1 MLEGSAVR
9 VDAIWKANSTWMRI
23 EGDRCKIEGNVCV
36 HGSVSARRGIVMLHG
51 WWGGAG
57 VKVEAGYAE
66 DHVGVVMDLA
76 VESSWT
82 EGAEGVAGMYHG
94 V

>member
-1 MLEGSAVR
+1 
-9 VDAIWKANSTWMRI
+9 MRA
-23 EGDRCKIEGNVCV
+23 RKCKCTEGNSDVAWV
-36 HGSVSARRGIVMLHG
+36 V
-51 WWGGAG
+51 GGAG
-57 VKVEAGYAE
+57 VKVEAGYAG
-66 DHVGVVMDLA
+66 DVGVVMDLA

>member
-1 MLEGSAVR
+1 
-9 VDAIWKANSTWMRI
+9 MRA
-23 EGDRCKIEGNVCV
+23 RKCKCTEGNSDVAWV
-36 HGSVSARRGIVMLHG
+36 
-51 WWGGAG
+51 GAG
-57 VKVEAGYAE
+57 VKVEAGYAG
-66 DHVGVVMDLA
+66 DVGVLMGLA